1 MPDFF
6 SGPPPRLDLDPV
18 YRAGPK
24 YLRIVQYLSDAVETG
39 RLAGNEVLPSQREL
53 ADYFGV
59 TLMTVRQGLNMLAD
73 QGLLRVEHG
82 RGTFV
87 ARRAHELPVDGLT
100 SFVNQLRD
108 EGRTL
113 VDEVLWAREI
123 GAPPGVST
131 RLKLRG
137 EVVFCIA
144 RLRRVDGDP
153 LVYSQSLL
161 DPELGR
167 KLDLDNVVAVSLYSE
182 LASSHGVIAASA
194 VETFRADLLTDDQ
207 AAALGRQPGAAALIS
222 SRVTYSSRGL
232 PVIDDRAVMP
242 GEGVQ
247 VSTRRRVEDSDLRFH
262 LPLDG
267 TVSLQSKK
275 GKIA

>member
-1 MPDFF
+1 MSDFF
-6 SGPPPRLDLDPV
+6 SGPSPRIDLGGVDNV
-18 YRAGPK
+18 GPK
-24 YLRIVQYLSDAVETG
+24 YLRIVRYLSEAMETG
-39 RLAGNEVLPSQREL
+39 KLAGDEALPSQREL

-59 TLMTVRQGLNMLAD
+59 TLMTVRQALNRLAD

-87 ARRAHELPVDGLT
+87 ARSAHELPVDGLT

-113 VDEVLWAREI
+113 HDEVLWADEI
-123 GAPPGVST
+123 SAPPGVPT

-137 EVVFCIA
+137 ESVFCIT

-161 DPELGR
+161 GPELGKR
-167 KLDLDNVVAVSLYSE
+167 VDLVNVVATSLYGE
-182 LASSHGVIAASA
+182 LAASHGIVATSA
-194 VETFRADLLTDDQ
+194 VETFRADLLTPDQ
-207 AAALGRQPGAAALIS
+207 AEALGRPIGAVALIS
-222 SRVTYSSRGL
+222 SRLTYSATGI

-242 GEGVQ
+242 GEAVQ
-247 VSTRRRVEDSDLRFH
+247 VTTRRLVEECDLKFH

-267 TVSLQSKK
+267 TVPLRPEK
-275 GKIA
+275 GKNA